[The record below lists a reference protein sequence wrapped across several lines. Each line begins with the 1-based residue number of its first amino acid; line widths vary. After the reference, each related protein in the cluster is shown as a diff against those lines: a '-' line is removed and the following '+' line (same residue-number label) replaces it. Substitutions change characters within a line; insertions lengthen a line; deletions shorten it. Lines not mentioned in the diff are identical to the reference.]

1 MNTPVHDFY
10 EEPVK
15 DDAIRLL
22 LDRDPKAF
30 QKALGIV
37 ADKIGCDRN
46 DILTM
51 QTRDVQRLGKRTR
64 VLTMRYAYDRRMN
77 EAIKAMGVF
86 WFDQLIKAWN
96 AAESDGVPEALP
108 QAAADNFAIL
118 IDLDDLTW
126 SRSKKAPINVAEQV
140 SAFRLIPFHVPVT
153 SDDLHGAIAAT
164 RPHGGKITHLYVS
177 VGSSFERYDGRVLHT
192 RMPFLLL
199 RYSTTG
205 RPRYLVYSVLGR
217 VIERVEFGA
226 DRGARMV
233 YARYAQTTRET
244 GEPVL
249 APGDSLV
256 TERDGDRAAYRGIP
270 REDVTASWSAIVRP
284 IVPYVLCSDYITIEE
299 TLGADAET
307 FGTEAYV
314 WPRQDAYLRSI
325 ATFFGDDLDRYETPA
340 PGDIQERID
349 AARRDADL
357 PTPSDDGRRVVV
369 VSRNS
374 LSQPHDYMLALVA
387 HEMAHWIIHRQF
399 GDTSYPVHG
408 PEWYCLCAMLQ
419 GLLLWKRN
427 GSGKLRVGL
436 DFRLARERSVSRYFS
451 GMNDANGPIDLD
463 LLQDCFD
470 MRILEGVLRV
480 AREMIDVFDYGN
492 VDEILNI
499 AIGIA
504 QTSLDDYERA
514 ASNGSAHHGLNTL
527 FSDPFCTAA

>member
-10 EEPVK
+10 EEPAR

-37 ADKIGCDRN
+37 ADRIGCDRN
-46 DILTM
+46 DMLTM
-51 QTRDVQRLGKRTR
+51 QTRSVQRHGKKIQ
-64 VLTMRYAYDRRMN
+64 VLTLRYAYDRRMN
-77 EAIKAMGVF
+77 DAIKAMGAF

-96 AAESDGVPEALP
+96 AAEGDGMPEALP
-108 QAAADNFAIL
+108 QAVADNFAVL

-126 SRSKKAPINVAEQV
+126 SRSRTAPVNVQEEV

-153 SDDLHGAIAAT
+153 SDDLQGAIAAT
-164 RPHGGKITHLYVS
+164 RREDGKITHLYVS
-177 VGSSFERYDGRVLHT
+177 VGSEFQRYDGRVLHT

-217 VIERVEFGA
+217 AIERVEFGA

-249 APGDSLV
+249 ASDDGLV
-256 TERDGDRAAYRGIP
+256 TERDGDRAAYRGSP
-270 REDVTASWSAIVRP
+270 REDAASSWAAIVRP
-284 IVPYVLCSDYITIEE
+284 IVPHVLCSDYTTIEE
-299 TLGADAET
+299 TLGADAAT

-325 ATFFGDDLDRYETPA
+325 AAFFGDDLNRYETPA
-340 PGDIQERID
+340 PREIQERLD
-349 AARRDADL
+349 AARRNADL
-357 PTPSDDGRRVVV
+357 PTRSDDGRRVVV
-369 VSRNS
+369 VSRRS

-399 GDTSYPVHG
+399 GDTMYPVHG

-419 GLLLWKRN
+419 GLLLWKRDR
-427 GSGKLRVGL
+427 SGKLRVGL
-436 DFRLARERSVSRYFS
+436 DFRLVRERSVSRYFS
-451 GMNDANGPIDLD
+451 GMDHKNGPINVD
-463 LLQDCFD
+463 LLQDSFD
-470 MRILEGVLRV
+470 VHILAGVLNV
-480 AREMIDVFDYGN
+480 AENMIDVFGYAN
-492 VDEILNI
+492 VDEILNVS
-499 AIGIA
+499 IGVA
-504 QTSLDDYERA
+504 QTSLEDYEHA
-514 ASNGSAHHGLNTL
+514 ALNGSAHHGLNTL
-527 FSDPFCTAA
+527 FSDPFCTTA